1 MILKENQEIGS
12 DCSDD
17 EFVSALLIEDIGE
30 EECCWALVVE
40 QVWRDN
46 VYYNRVL
53 TVALSTR
60 C

>member
-12 DCSDD
+12 DCYDD

-30 EECCWALVVE
+30 EECCWALFVE
-40 QVWRDN
+40 QVWRDSF
-46 VYYNRVL
+46 YYNRVL
-53 TVALSTR
+53 TVALSLR